1 MPRKLLISDA
11 NILIDME
18 VGGLLDK
25 MFKLEYEFGVPD
37 ILYEQELRER
47 HPQLEG
53 LGLRSLELTPESVAR
68 VVSLAAQYRNFG
80 VSTNDLF
87 ALVLSQQE
95 QTTLLTGDAKL
106 KQACIAEKISVRGTV
121 WLVGEMLEAAVIEYK
136 IVNTAYEAM
145 RNSGRRLP
153 WKDVEK
159 QLRKYHQ

>member
-18 VGGLLDK
+18 VGELLVK

-37 ILYEQELRER
+37 ILYEQELKAR

-53 LGLRSLELTPESVAR
+53 LGLRSLELTAESIAR
-68 VVSLAAQYRNFG
+68 VVSLAAQYRKFG

-87 ALVLSQQE
+87 ALALAQQE

-106 KQACIAEKISVRGTV
+106 KQVCIAEKVSVHGTV
-121 WLVGEMLEAAVIEYK
+121 WLVCEIQAA
-136 IVNTAYEAM
+136 ACH
-145 RNSGRRLP
+145 GRP
-153 WKDVEK
+153 WKSSSKSTATGD
-159 QLRKYHQ
+159 LR